1 MNTETGKIQP
11 HADRGDRLFYGYVLA
26 AASFLLQ
33 AIGWGAYNSFGVF
46 FNPLMNEYGWSR
58 AGLSGAFSIS
68 FFLSGIASILL
79 GRLNDRVGPRLIM
92 TIGGVCLGVGY
103 LLMSRLTSLWQ
114 LYLLYCLLV
123 GFGISGVD
131 VVLLSTI
138 ARWFVRLR
146 GRISGIL
153 KVGTGV
159 GMLIMPLFTNWLITG
174 FGWRMAFVVM
184 GVVVLV
190 LFIGL
195 SQLLVR
201 DPGRRGL
208 RPDGDGRVTAE
219 VDPAGETGFTLG
231 EALGSLQL
239 RLICMAYF
247 LLLVCVFTV
256 LLHIVPHAIDL
267 GIPRSGATQ
276 VLATIGGLSIAGRFI
291 MGFVSD
297 RIGNKWTLAICYGFL
312 CASLVWL
319 LSAGIARHVVN
330 ELLRAARQDVQ
341 LPGLSRWL
349 CNAFLHAAAVFDV
362 VGVLWLVLSLALIVG
377 ASRQRWS
384 ISWVW
389 MSAICQTMGA
399 ALLVVWS
406 ALAGI
411 RPFVTPGSVIGRP
424 AYPTTGYAFMSV
436 AAAVALV
443 LWVMVL
449 IWLLYERA
457 RLRRGPTLRDGL
469 RTNVP

>member
-319 LSAGIARHVVN
+319 LSADRLWMLFVFAIIYGFAHGGFFAVMSPLVAEFFGTASHGAIFGIMIFVSSIGGAIGPLLAGYVFDHTGSYHMVFLSLPLISIAGLGATLR
-330 ELLRAARQDVQ
+330 LRA
-341 LPGLSRWL
+341 S
-349 CNAFLHAAAVFDV
+349 
-362 VGVLWLVLSLALIVG
+362 
-377 ASRQRWS
+377 QR
-384 ISWVW
+384 
-389 MSAICQTMGA
+389 
-399 ALLVVWS
+399 
-406 ALAGI
+406 
-411 RPFVTPGSVIGRP
+411 
-424 AYPTTGYAFMSV
+424 Y
-436 AAAVALV
+436 
-443 LWVMVL
+443 
-449 IWLLYERA
+449 
-457 RLRRGPTLRDGL
+457 
-469 RTNVP
+469 

>member
-1 MNTETGKIQP
+1 M
-11 HADRGDRLFYGYVLA
+11 
-26 AASFLLQ
+26 
-33 AIGWGAYNSFGVF
+33 
-46 FNPLMNEYGWSR
+46 
-58 AGLSGAFSIS
+58 
-68 FFLSGIASILL
+68 L
-79 GRLNDRVGPRLIM
+79 GRLRRTTRVD
-92 TIGGVCLGVGY
+92 VG
-103 LLMSRLTSLWQ
+103 L
-114 LYLLYCLLV
+114 
-123 GFGISGVD
+123 GISFAGV
-131 VVLLSTI
+131 
-138 ARWFVRLR
+138 
-146 GRISGIL
+146 
-153 KVGTGV
+153 
-159 GMLIMPLFTNWLITG
+159 
-174 FGWRMAFVVM
+174 
-184 GVVVLV
+184 
-190 LFIGL
+190 
-195 SQLLVR
+195 
-201 DPGRRGL
+201 
-208 RPDGDGRVTAE
+208 
-219 VDPAGETGFTLG
+219 
-231 EALGSLQL
+231 
-239 RLICMAYF
+239 AY
-247 LLLVCVFTV
+247 
-256 LLHIVPHAIDL
+256 
-267 GIPRSGATQ
+267 
-276 VLATIGGLSIAGRFI
+276 
-291 MGFVSD
+291 
-297 RIGNKWTLAICYGFL
+297 
-312 CASLVWL
+312 LVWL

-330 ELLRAARQDVQ
+330 ELLRAARQNVQ